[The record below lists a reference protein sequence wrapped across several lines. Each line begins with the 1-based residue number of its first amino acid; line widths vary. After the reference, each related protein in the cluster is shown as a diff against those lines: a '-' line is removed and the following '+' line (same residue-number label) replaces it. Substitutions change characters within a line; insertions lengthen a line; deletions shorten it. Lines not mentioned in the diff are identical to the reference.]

1 MSYQVKFSDTTK
13 TPITV
18 DDQTLNQDRSV
29 AFVGKNYAGY
39 SQAIAE
45 NFLHLLENFA
55 NSSQPKNPVTG
66 QLWYDT
72 TIGEN
77 NQLKLF
83 DGAKWIAAGNVKKAT
98 SAPLTSVIGDLWVD
112 TDNQQLFLYNGTSW
126 ILVGPQY
133 STGQKTG
140 AEVELISDTF
150 GDEVRPIV
158 TLFVKDE
165 RVAIISERQF
175 TPKSALE
182 GFTTLKQGIN
192 LSTKNFNSTALGN
205 KFWGVAEKADA
216 LVIGSAA
223 VAASNF
229 LRSDQISTTNF
240 GLNVRN
246 NSGVSIGD
254 DLSLSIGID
263 SNSAVLYNKIS
274 GSSIDFKLRS
284 SAGITTVLRVDS
296 SQRVG
301 INKTNP
307 DESLDVV
314 GNIKTNGQIIV
325 TNTQN
330 ASDINTGSIRTVG
343 GASIN
348 KKLFIGEELEVNG
361 NSILKNTLPKTDNG
375 FNLGSSTVRWGNIF
389 ANRVGQ
395 PENEL
400 AGKPATTFFGNFNG
414 FLTGNISGNASGLTS
429 TTVFSLGDR
438 LNPDGSV
445 AQTSDVVS
453 AGINFNGSTTTNNVT
468 LTGIISPSFIT
479 NKPQSTDSQAGDEF
493 LMSRAGI
500 LSRVSKS
507 TFLRNV
513 PLVPTGAIFPFAGAV
528 PPIGY
533 LLCDGSEQQIAS
545 YPELFAV
552 IEYRYKPLSLL
563 IGVATFGLPDLRG
576 RFPLGRDNMS
586 NSGTVPGVNR
596 VPDVAADELGG
607 VGGVA
612 EVQLVRNNLP
622 EHVHNLKGNA
632 GSQFYAFRPAT
643 GSPPDT
649 NAESANGLTATGQGQ
664 LMVDS
669 GGVFMDD
676 LPSSSLAVPFTVT
689 NNYQTLN
696 YIIFTGRIA

>member
-1 MSYQVKFSDTTK
+1 MSYQVRFSDTTR
-13 TPITV
+13 TAITV
-18 DDQTLNQDRSV
+18 QDQTLNQDRSI

-39 SQAIAE
+39 SQAVAE

-55 NSSQPKNPVTG
+55 KNSPPTNPTAG

-72 TIGEN
+72 TIGEG

-83 DGAKWIAAGNVKKAT
+83 DGSQWVAAGNVKKAT
-98 SAPLTSVIGDLWVD
+98 TQPTTSVIGDLWVD

-133 STGQKTG
+133 STGQKSG

-150 GDEVRPIV
+150 GDTLRPVI
-158 TLFVKDE
+158 TLFVNDE

-175 TPKSALE
+175 TPKSSLE

-192 LSTKNFNSTALGN
+192 LSTKNFNSNVLGN

-216 LVIGSAA
+216 LIVGSAT

-246 NSGVSIGD
+246 NAGLSIGD
-254 DLSLSIGID
+254 DLSLSVAIEG
-263 SNSAVLYNKIS
+263 NSATFFNKIS
-274 GSSIDFKLRS
+274 GSSIDFKLKS
-284 SAGITTVLRVDS
+284 SAAISTVLRIDS
-296 SQRVG
+296 GQRVG

-314 GNIKTNGQIIV
+314 GNIKTNGQLII
-325 TNTQN
+325 TGTQDT
-330 ASDINTGSIRTVG
+330 SGINTGSIRTAG
-343 GASIN
+343 GASVN
-348 KKLFIGEELEVNG
+348 KKLFVGENLEVDG
-361 NSILKNTLPKTDNG
+361 SSILKNTLPKTDAG
-375 FNLGSSTVRWGNIF
+375 FNLGSSAVRWNNIF

-395 PENEL
+395 PESEL
-400 AGKPATTFFGNFNG
+400 AGKPSTTFFGNFNG

-453 AGINFNGSTTTNNVT
+453 ASINFNGSTTTNNVT

-479 NKPQSTDSQAGDEF
+479 NKPQATNSQSGDEF
-493 LMSRAGI
+493 LVSRAGV
-500 LSRVSKS
+500 LSRVSKA
-507 TFLRNV
+507 TFLRTV

-528 PPIGY
+528 VPVGY
-533 LLCDGSEQQIAS
+533 LLCDGSEQLIAS
-545 YPELFAV
+545 YPELFAI

-563 IGVATFGLPDLRG
+563 TGIATFGLPDLRG
-576 RFPLGRDNMS
+576 RFPLGKDNMS

-607 VGGVA
+607 VGGA
-612 EVQLVRNNLP
+612 ADVQLTRNNLP
-622 EHVHNLKGNA
+622 QHVHNLKGNA
-632 GSQFYAFRPAT
+632 GSQFYAFKPAT
-643 GSPPDT
+643 GTPPDT

-669 GGVFMDD
+669 GNIFMDD
-676 LPSSSLAVPFTVT
+676 LASSSLSVPITIV
-689 NNYQTLN
+689 NHYQTVN

>member
-18 DDQTLNQDRSV
+18 NDQTLNQDRSV
-29 AFVGKNYAGY
+29 AFIGKNYAGY

-55 NSSQPKNPVTG
+55 KSTEPTNPVTG

-72 TIGEN
+72 TVGEN

-83 DGAKWIAAGNVKKAT
+83 DGSRWVAALNVKKAT
-98 SAPLTSVIGDLWVD
+98 TSPVTSVIGDLWVD
-112 TDNQQLFLYNGTSW
+112 TDNQQLFLYNGSTW
-126 ILVGPQY
+126 VLVGPQY
-133 STGQKTG
+133 STGQRTG
-140 AEVELISDTF
+140 AEVELISDTL
-150 GDEVRPIV
+150 GNEVRPVV

-175 TPKSALE
+175 TPKSAIE

-192 LSTKNFNSTALGN
+192 LSSKNFNSTTLGN

-216 LVIGSAA
+216 LVIGSST

-229 LRSDQISTTNF
+229 LRSDQPSVTNF
-240 GLNVRN
+240 GLSVRN
-246 NSGVSIGD
+246 NAGINIGGD
-254 DLSLSIGID
+254 SSLSIAID
-263 SNSAVLYNKIS
+263 SNSALIFNKIS
-274 GSSIDFKLRS
+274 GSSIDFKLKS
-284 SAGITTVLRVDS
+284 SSGTPTVLRIDS
-296 SQRVG
+296 SQKVG

-314 GNIKTNGQIIV
+314 GNIKTNGKLIV
-325 TNTQN
+325 ANTEN
-330 ASDINTGSIRTVG
+330 STGINTGSIMTTG

-348 KKLFIGEELEVNG
+348 KRLFVGENLEVDG
-361 NSILKNTLPKTDNG
+361 NSNLKTILPKTDNS
-375 FNLGSSTVRWGNIF
+375 FNLGSAAVRWNNIF

-395 PENEL
+395 PESEL

-414 FLTGNISGNASGLTS
+414 FLTGNISGTASGLTS

-438 LNPDGSV
+438 VDSFGSV
-445 AQTSDVVS
+445 LQASDIVS
-453 AGINFNGSTTTNNVT
+453 TGVNFNGSTSTNTVT

-479 NKPQSTDSQAGDEF
+479 NKPQATDSQASDEF
-493 LMSRAGI
+493 LTSRAGV
-500 LSRVSKS
+500 LSRVSKA
-507 TFLRNV
+507 TILRNV

-528 PPIGY
+528 VPIGY
-533 LLCDGSEQQIAS
+533 LLCDGSEQLIAS

-563 IGVATFGLPDLRG
+563 TGVATFGLPDLRG
-576 RFPLGRDNMS
+576 RFPLGKDNMS
-586 NSGTVPGVNR
+586 NSGATPGPNR

-612 EVQLVRNNLP
+612 EIQLTRNNLP
-622 EHVHNLKGNA
+622 QHVHDLKGNA
-632 GSQFYAFRPAT
+632 GSQFYAFKPAT
-643 GSPPDT
+643 GTPPDT
-649 NAESANGLTATGQGQ
+649 NAEGSNGLTATGQGQ

-669 GGVFMDD
+669 GGIFMDD
-676 LPSSSLAVPFTVT
+676 LPSSSLAVPFSIT
-689 NNYQTLN
+689 NNYQTIN

>member
-18 DDQTLNQDRSV
+18 NDQTLNQDRSIS
-29 AFVGKNYAGY
+29 FVGKNYAGY

-55 NSSQPKNPVTG
+55 KSTQPTNPVTG

-72 TIGEN
+72 TVGEN

-83 DGAKWIAAGNVKKAT
+83 DGSRWVAAGNVKKAT
-98 SAPLTSVIGDLWVD
+98 TQPTTSVIGDLWVD

-140 AEVELISDTF
+140 AEVELISDTL
-150 GDEVRPIV
+150 GDTVRPVV

-175 TPKSALE
+175 TPKSTLE

-192 LSTKNFNSTALGN
+192 LSTKNFNSTTLGN

-216 LVIGSAA
+216 LIVGSAT

-229 LRSDQISTTNF
+229 LRSDQTSTTNF

-246 NSGVSIGD
+246 NAGISIGD
-254 DLSLSIGID
+254 DLSLSVGID
-263 SNSAVLYNKIS
+263 GNSATFFNKIS
-274 GSSIDFKLRS
+274 GSSIDFKLKS
-284 SAGITTVLRVDS
+284 SAATSTVLRIDS

-325 TNTQN
+325 TNTQD
-330 ASDINTGSIRTVG
+330 STGINTGSIRTTG

-348 KKLFIGEELEVNG
+348 KKLFVGENLEVDG
-361 NSILKNTLPKTDNG
+361 NSILKNALPKTDSS
-375 FNLGSSTVRWGNIF
+375 FNVGSQSVRWNNIF

-400 AGKPATTFFGNFNG
+400 AGKPATNFFGNFNG
-414 FLTGNISGNASGLTS
+414 FLTGNISGNAAGLTS

-445 AQTSDVVS
+445 AQTSDVIS

-479 NKPQSTDSQAGDEF
+479 NKPQSTDSQASDEF
-493 LMSRAGI
+493 LMSRAGV

-513 PLVPTGAIFPFAGAV
+513 PLVPTGSIFPFAGAV
-528 PPIGY
+528 VPVGY
-533 LLCDGSEQQIAS
+533 LLCDGSEQLIAS

-563 IGVATFGLPDLRG
+563 TGVATFGLPDLRG

-586 NSGTVPGVNR
+586 NSGAVPGVNR

-607 VGGVA
+607 VGGTYSVA
-612 EVQLVRNNLP
+612 LTRNNLP
-622 EHVHNLKGNA
+622 QHVHNLKGNA
-632 GSQFYAFRPAT
+632 GSQFYAFKPAT

-649 NAESANGLTATGQGQ
+649 NAESANGLTASGQGQ

-669 GGVFMDD
+669 GEIFMDD
-676 LPSSSLAVPFTVT
+676 LPSNSLAVPIPVT
-689 NNYQTLN
+689 NHYQTVN